1 MTVATKTYLKDAVHH
16 HRAASKT
23 GLLERLF
30 TLWFRGFIYNQ
41 IWEDPRV
48 DAEAM
53 QLDGDSRILTI
64 SSGGCNVLN
73 YLKHEPAKI
82 AAIDLNNCHMALT
95 RLKLAGLQHL
105 PTYEDFYLFFGLAND
120 RRNFENYRAHLRDK
134 LDDNT
139 LRFWERSA
147 WPSGRLGRKRIKYF
161 TRGFYNYSKLGLLI
175 RFAHVVA
182 KVTRKD
188 PTQLL
193 RAESIDEQQAFFDR
207 TVAPY
212 FENRFV
218 KWMTRTPMTIFSLG
232 IPPSQYRVMK
242 AESRGQIAEMCRDR
256 VYKLACG
263 FPMHDNYFAWQA
275 FGRTY
280 DHGGQRAMP
289 DYLRRENYDAL
300 RRNVD
305 RVETHIQTLHEYLAA
320 QEPGE
325 INRFVLLDSQD
336 WMPPA
341 VIEALWEQIARV
353 GPAGSRVIFRTA
365 GAASPIESALPG
377 SLLSRFQYDAE
388 LSKRLH
394 EKDRSAIYGGFHV
407 YEKTA

>member
-147 WPSGRLGRKRIKYF
+147 WPSASSRSSPLGRSF
-161 TRGFYNYSKLGLLI
+161 T
-175 RFAHVVA
+175 
-182 KVTRKD
+182 
-188 PTQLL
+188 
-193 RAESIDEQQAFFDR
+193 
-207 TVAPY
+207 APWASSSSSAPAAVSDA
-212 FENRFV
+212 R
-218 KWMTRTPMTIFSLG
+218 
-232 IPPSQYRVMK
+232 
-242 AESRGQIAEMCRDR
+242 
-256 VYKLACG
+256 
-263 FPMHDNYFAWQA
+263 
-275 FGRTY
+275 
-280 DHGGQRAMP
+280 
-289 DYLRRENYDAL
+289 LRRASRSL
-300 RRNVD
+300 FWVSTQPSFSSGRR
-305 RVETHIQTLHEYLAA
+305 
-320 QEPGE
+320 
-325 INRFVLLDSQD
+325 
-336 WMPPA
+336 
-341 VIEALWEQIARV
+341 ARV
-353 GPAGSRVIFRTA
+353 TADGVSPTAAARSTRV
-365 GAASPIESALPG
+365 AAC
-377 SLLSRFQYDAE
+377 
-388 LSKRLH
+388 
-394 EKDRSAIYGGFHV
+394 
-407 YEKTA
+407 